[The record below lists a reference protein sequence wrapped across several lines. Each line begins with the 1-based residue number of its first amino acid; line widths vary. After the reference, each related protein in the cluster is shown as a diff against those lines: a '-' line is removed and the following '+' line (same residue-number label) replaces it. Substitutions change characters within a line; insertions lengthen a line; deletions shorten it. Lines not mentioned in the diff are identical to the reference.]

1 MRIGHKF
8 VKVHIVCIAIG
19 KSKNLTN
26 LSFYK
31 SLSIPRIEFVYPF
44 DYGIAYVP
52 VEIYQFP
59 NRKLFNPLT
68 TGVMFV
74 PNEIVYIYQFPD
86 RKLFNPLTMGSYTS
100 QLKYMSKKLMK
111 NNKVLKFR
119 LSQV

>member
-8 VKVHIVCIAIG
+8 VKVHIVYIAIG
-19 KSKNLTN
+19 KSKNVTN

-31 SLSIPRIEFVYPF
+31 SLSIPRKEFVYPF
-44 DYGIAYVP
+44 DYGIAYVL
-52 VEIYQFP
+52 VE
-59 NRKLFNPLT
+59 
-68 TGVMFV
+68 
-74 PNEIVYIYQFPD
+74 IYQFPD

-111 NNKVLKFR
+111 SNKVLKFR